1 MPADLFRPPV
11 AATSSRRRVS
21 LIPVSILVH
30 AVAIGAFLIVPLLA
44 EVELPP
50 PAGAV
55 SAPYIEVLP
64 VAPPVA
70 LRHEPAPTRQV
81 TNAPVDAAPI
91 VAPEDVFPERDFE
104 SGRELVAGSEFGVD
118 GGLEIVPPVPDPPP
132 PPAPPTPRA
141 PVPVGGMIE
150 PPRKVKDVAPV
161 YPAIAQSVR
170 VQGRVLLEAVI
181 GLDGRIDHLKVLR
194 SVPLLDQAAL
204 DAVRQWVF
212 TPTKLNGEP
221 VQVVMTVTV
230 EFRLN

>member
-50 PAGAV
+50 PATAV
-55 SAPYIEVLP
+55 VPPYIEVLP

-70 LRHEPAPTRQV
+70 LRREPAPTRQV
-81 TNAPVDAAPI
+81 TNAHVDAAPV
-91 VAPEDVFPERDFE
+91 VAPEEVLLERDFA
-104 SGRELVAGSEFGVD
+104 SGSEAVFGSKSGVE
-118 GGLEIVPPVPDPPP
+118 GGLDIVPPVPDPPAP
-132 PPAPPTPRA
+132 PSPPTPPAP
-141 PVPVGGMIE
+141 VHVGGIIE
-150 PPRKVKDVAPV
+150 PPRKVRDVAPV

-170 VQGRVLLEAVI
+170 VQGRVLIEALI
-181 GLDGRIDHLKVLR
+181 GPDGRVDHLKVLR

-212 TPTKLNGEP
+212 TPTKLNGEA

-230 EFRLN
+230 DFRLQ

>member
-50 PAGAV
+50 PASAV
-55 SAPYIEVLP
+55 VAPYIEVLP

-81 TNAPVDAAPI
+81 TNTPVD
-91 VAPEDVFPERDFE
+91 VAPAVAPDDVFPERDFAARSE
-104 SGRELVAGSEFGVD
+104 VIGSKFGTE
-118 GGLEIVPPVPDPPP
+118 GGLEIVPPVPDPPSP
-132 PPAPPTPRA
+132 PPPLAPRA

-161 YPAIAQSVR
+161 YPAIAQSAR
-170 VQGRVLLEAVI
+170 VQGRVLLEALI

-204 DAVRQWVF
+204 DAVGQWVF